1 MLAWCRSTGFAG
13 TGDFDGNG
21 SVDILWRDN
30 NTGTVAIWLLDGL
43 QRESW
48 RGAEQLVDRYNR
60 RLPKSLSH
68 GVEAMANA
76 DQHPQAPPSGAPHVN
91 PVHQSPHLSF
101 WIRELPFS
109 LVLILTIGGVAYTS
123 FSKHP
128 VLIYWEIL
136 APIIGL
142 VCVWYG
148 WPSVDN
154 SSRLRLIATQLLHWI
169 AFLLVMNMVFLASVQ
184 RVLNATSTGLAVFT
198 LLALGTFTAGVHIL
212 SWQVCLLGL
221 IMAFGIPAIAWI
233 ENSALLLVLVLA
245 AIVGIG
251 VVIWWHWHERRGR
264 TV

>member
-1 MLAWCRSTGFAG
+1 
-13 TGDFDGNG
+13 
-21 SVDILWRDN
+21 
-30 NTGTVAIWLLDGL
+30 
-43 QRESW
+43 
-48 RGAEQLVDRYNR
+48 
-60 RLPKSLSH
+60 
-68 GVEAMANA
+68 MANA

-91 PVHQSPHLSF
+91 PVHQSPQLSF

-128 VLIYWEIL
+128 ILIYWGIYTDL
-136 APIIGL
+136 RP
-142 VCVWYG
+142 C
-148 WPSVDN
+148 
-154 SSRLRLIATQLLHWI
+154 LRLVWMAKRRQLQSTAADSYAVTALD
-169 AFLLVMNMVFLASVQ
+169 
-184 RVLNATSTGLAVFT
+184 RVPACDEHGVLGKRAEGFERHFDGFAVFT